1 MKSRIRIVLRNG
13 YSFSFCCDEIEV
25 RRSNNKITEYTILGA
40 ALPKPMYIRLDDVSA
55 IINEGP
61 CEEGE
66 QNE

>member
-25 RRSNNKITEYTILGA
+25 RRSNNEITSYTIVGA
-40 ALPKPMYIRLDDVSA
+40 AFPKPMYIRLDDISA

-61 CEEGE
+61 CEKGE
-66 QNE
+66 QDE